1 MFEQIYSTILKD
13 QPEVLTVPEVAR
25 IMRMGR
31 NKVYS
36 LINNGRISS
45 IKIGGKIIVPKIYL
59 IDFLVDIKNCQ
70 IFPDSSPVIA
80 GL

>member
-13 QPEVLTVPEVAR
+13 QPEVLTVQEVAR
-25 IMRMGR
+25 ILRIGK
-31 NKVYS
+31 NKAYALV
-36 LINNGRISS
+36 NNGKLSS
-45 IKIGGKIIVPKIYL
+45 IKAGCKIIVPKIYL
-59 IDFLVDIKNCQ
+59 INFLVDIKNCQ